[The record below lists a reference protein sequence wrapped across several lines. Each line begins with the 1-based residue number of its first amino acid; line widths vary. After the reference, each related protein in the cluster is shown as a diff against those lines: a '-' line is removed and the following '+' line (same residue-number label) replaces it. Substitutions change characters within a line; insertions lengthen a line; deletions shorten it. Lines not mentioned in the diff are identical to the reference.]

1 ARASRLAPRSRPR
14 ARFVAALLACVLVS
28 CDASSDLVGVSN
40 LRSDADLLNAKI
52 QIVSGGEQAGEVG
65 SVAPEPLVI
74 RVVDAGGKP
83 IGSAPIVWA
92 FRHGGGRALK
102 TSSIKE
108 LLVASTDA
116 QGRAEVR
123 WELGRKAGGQ
133 EAYARIVL
141 PQDIDSY
148 SDTTSIDT
156 GDARTTRFTASA
168 APGAP
173 SRVSTSP
180 DTAHVGPGEAVD
192 LDADIEDRFGN
203 EIEDADVEWASSD
216 EAVARVDD
224 EGIVK
229 AVAEGSAR
237 IVARAGSKE
246 GVTTVTVKGAPLR
259 VAVGPEGATL
269 ETGRTMR
276 FDASILD
283 EKGRPVS
290 GRKITWSISDN
301 SILR

>member
-1 ARASRLAPRSRPR
+1 
-14 ARFVAALLACVLVS
+14 
-28 CDASSDLVGVSN
+28 
-40 LRSDADLLNAKI
+40 
-52 QIVSGGEQAGEVG
+52 
-65 SVAPEPLVI
+65 
-74 RVVDAGGKP
+74 
-83 IGSAPIVWA
+83 
-92 FRHGGGRALK
+92 
-102 TSSIKE
+102 
-108 LLVASTDA
+108 
-116 QGRAEVR
+116 
-123 WELGRKAGGQ
+123 
-133 EAYARIVL
+133 
-141 PQDIDSY
+141 
-148 SDTTSIDT
+148 
-156 GDARTTRFTASA
+156 
-168 APGAP
+168 PGAP

-290 GRKITWSISDN
+290 GRKITWSTSDN
-301 SILR
+301 SILRIDESGLATGRAPGVAAVIATTDGASGKQQVTVVSERDNGTAPSRVTTLRGKQTTATQTTLHWTAVD